1 MAMLERWFVGEC
13 MVELREAGGGMLEQS
28 FSGDVYNTA
37 VYFNRMAGSSDNYFI
52 SGVGTDMVS
61 AALLDQVA
69 AHELKKDYIV
79 RVTDR
84 HPGLYWIKTDE
95 YGERT
100 FLYWRNDSAAR
111 MMLDLHHF
119 SQLKAKADNC
129 ELIYFSGITL
139 AILDD
144 ARKKR
149 LLQLAESVRKNG
161 GWVCFD
167 SNYRPYLWRDPKAA
181 AQWMNAALEYATHAL
196 VTFDDESKLHH
207 DKDAG
212 ATMKR
217 LLAAGAI
224 EAVVKLGAEGCLV
237 QSSSM
242 PKPTAIPTKKVKPVD
257 TTAAGDSFNAA
268 YLAKRINGEGIE
280 NAAQAGSQL
289 AARVIRFTGA
299 IIDQSLLEQQ
309 S

>member
-1 MAMLERWFVGEC
+1 MTMLERWFVGEC
-13 MVELREAGGGMLEQS
+13 MVELREAAGGMLEQS

-37 VYFNRMAGSSDNYFI
+37 VYFSRMADSSSNYFI

-61 AALLDQVA
+61 DALLDRVA
-69 AHELKKDYIV
+69 SHELKKDYIV
-79 RVTDR
+79 RATDR
-84 HPGLYWIKTDE
+84 QPGLYWIKTDE
-95 YGERT
+95 HGERT

-111 MMLDLHHF
+111 VMFDLPHF
-119 SQLKAKADNC
+119 SQLKAKADKC

-144 ARKKR
+144 ARKER

-167 SNYRPYLWRDPKAA
+167 SNYRPNLWRDPKDAV
-181 AQWMNAALEYATHAL
+181 QWMNAALEYTTHAL

-207 DKDAG
+207 DKDAE
-212 ATMKR
+212 ATIKR

-224 EAVVKLGAEGCLV
+224 EAVVKLGAEGCIV